1 MREEDTAILKE
12 IQKNTAMGLKAIHAL
27 SEKVMDDE
35 LTRQLDRQAV
45 KYGELNNRAGKR
57 LVEENEEQYRGSK
70 LQDMMLT
77 GSIEAST
84 MFNTSNSHVAE
95 LMIQGSNRGI
105 TDMYKVLKHNERANA
120 ETVEFAKE
128 LMDFEEKSVQLW
140 RDYL

>member
-27 SEKVMDDE
+27 SEKVMDDR
-35 LTRQLDRQAV
+35 LSRQLDKQAV

-105 TDMYKVLKHNERANA
+105 TDMYKVLKHNERANS